1 MKAELFFEGK
11 TEEFELPDNTVFVNY
26 VLRWS
31 KGYKFNVI
39 GADVSTIESSFGC
52 SSVRIT
58 LREPP
63 GDLMIH
69 AYVDKSG
76 ELSRIINT
84 VFSGMELLRV
94 EENGC
99 RFSVTV

>member
-1 MKAELFFEGK
+1 
-11 TEEFELPDNTVFVNY
+11 
-26 VLRWS
+26 
-31 KGYKFNVI
+31 
-39 GADVSTIESSFGC
+39 
-52 SSVRIT
+52 
-58 LREPP
+58 
-63 GDLMIH
+63 MIH